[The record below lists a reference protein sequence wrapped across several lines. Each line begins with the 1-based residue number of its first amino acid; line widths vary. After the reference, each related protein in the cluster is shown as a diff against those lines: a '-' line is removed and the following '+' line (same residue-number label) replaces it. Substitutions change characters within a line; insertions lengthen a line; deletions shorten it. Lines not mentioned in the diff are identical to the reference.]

1 MKNIFILVSCFLV
14 LAGNAV
20 AETRYV
26 SDTLEITMRSGKGTN
41 FGITRMLRSGTP
53 VEVLE
58 VDKKSGYTQVRT
70 KSGKEGWVLSRFL
83 MNGQAARDRLATAEK
98 NLAELELAKAH
109 AANFLII
116 GHPKSGN
123 TWLKVMISRLYQLRY
138 DLPESKLINTDEL
151 ARKIPEIPRLAA
163 TNGYYSYEGE
173 VGKLLASGA
182 PDNPLRHKPVLF
194 LARNPIDIAVS
205 WYHQFTK
212 RQSRAKQELINHWI
226 DHPIDRRKVQMW
238 DFVRHSDIGLPALIE
253 YENTWARNVQDLERG
268 LLVKYEELRS
278 EPVPTL
284 QKITRLMGESFSEE
298 EIRAAVEW
306 GSFDNLQKLET
317 SGTFSQGGM
326 KLVDAN
332 DPSTFK
338 VRRGKVG
345 GYRDDFPAEQVAELE
360 ALVRDNILPELGYCQ
375 DSAES

>member
-1 MKNIFILVSCFLV
+1 MFNLSDGVKKALILIPTQPLPAKTRVSLRRKY
-14 LAGNAV
+14 LAN
-20 AETRYV
+20 
-26 SDTLEITMRSGKGTN
+26 LEM
-41 FGITRMLRSGTP
+41 
-53 VEVLE
+53 
-58 VDKKSGYTQVRT
+58 
-70 KSGKEGWVLSRFL
+70 
-83 MNGQAARDRLATAEK
+83 
-98 NLAELELAKAH
+98 AKAQR
-109 AANFLII
+109 ANFLII

-138 DLPESKLINTDEL
+138 DLPESKLINTDEF

-163 TNGYYSYEGE
+163 TNAYYSYEGE
-173 VGKLLASGA
+173 VGKLLAVGA

-226 DHPIDRRKVQMW
+226 GNPIDRNTVQMW
-238 DFVRHSDIGLPALIE
+238 DFVRYSDIGLPSLIE
-253 YENTWARNVQDLERG
+253 YQNTWVRNVQELEQG
-268 LLVKYEELRS
+268 LLVKYEELRT

-284 QKITRLMGESFSEE
+284 LKITRLMGEDFSEE
-298 EIRAAVEW
+298 EVRAAVEW

-326 KLVDAN
+326 KLVNAN

-345 GYRDDFPAEQVAELE
+345 GYRDDFDPQQVAELE
-360 ALVRDNILPELGYCQ
+360 ALVRDSILPELGYCQ
-375 DSAES
+375 DAPEA

>member
-1 MKNIFILVSCFLV
+1 MFNLSDGVKKALILIPTQPLPAKTRVALRRKY
-14 LAGNAV
+14 LAN
-20 AETRYV
+20 
-26 SDTLEITMRSGKGTN
+26 LEM
-41 FGITRMLRSGTP
+41 
-53 VEVLE
+53 
-58 VDKKSGYTQVRT
+58 
-70 KSGKEGWVLSRFL
+70 
-83 MNGQAARDRLATAEK
+83 
-98 NLAELELAKAH
+98 AKAQR
-109 AANFLII
+109 ANFLII

-138 DLPESKLINTDEL
+138 DLPESKLINTDEF

-163 TNGYYSYEGE
+163 TNAYYSYEGE
-173 VGKLLASGA
+173 VGKLLAVGA

-226 DHPIDRRKVQMW
+226 ENPIDRNTVQMW
-238 DFVRHSDIGLPALIE
+238 DFVRYSDIGLPSLIE
-253 YENTWARNVQDLERG
+253 YQNTWVRNVQELEHG
-268 LLVKYEELRS
+268 LLVKYEELRT

-284 QKITRLMGESFSEE
+284 LKITRLMGEDFSEE
-298 EIRAAVEW
+298 EVRAAVEW

-326 KLVDAN
+326 KLVNAN

-345 GYRDDFPAEQVAELE
+345 GYRDDFDPQQVAELE

-375 DSAES
+375 DAPEP

>member
-1 MKNIFILVSCFLV
+1 MFNLSDGVKKALILIPTQPLPAKTRVS
-14 LAGNAV
+14 
-20 AETRYV
+20 
-26 SDTLEITMRSGKGTN
+26 
-41 FGITRMLRSGTP
+41 LRR
-53 VEVLE
+53 
-58 VDKKSGYTQVRT
+58 KH
-70 KSGKEGWVLSRFL
+70 
-83 MNGQAARDRLATAEK
+83 
-98 NLAELELAKAH
+98 LAKLEMAK
-109 AANFLII
+109 AQRANFLII

-138 DLPESKLINTDEL
+138 DLPESKLINTDEF

-163 TNGYYSYEGE
+163 TNAYYSYEGE
-173 VGKLLASGA
+173 VGKLLAVGS

-226 DHPIDRRKVQMW
+226 ENPIDRNTVQMW
-238 DFVRHSDIGLPALIE
+238 DFVRYSDIGLPSLIE
-253 YENTWARNVQDLERG
+253 YQNTWARNVQELEHG
-268 LLVKYEELRS
+268 LLVKYEELRT

-284 QKITRLMGESFSEE
+284 LRITRLMGEEFSEE
-298 EIRAAVEW
+298 EVRAAVEW

-326 KLVDAN
+326 KLVNAN

-345 GYRDDFPAEQVAELE
+345 GYRDDFDPQQVAELE

-375 DSAES
+375 DIPEV

>member
-1 MKNIFILVSCFLV
+1 MFNLSDGVKKALILIPTQPLPANTRVALRRKH
-14 LAGNAV
+14 LAG
-20 AETRYV
+20 
-26 SDTLEITMRSGKGTN
+26 
-41 FGITRMLRSGTP
+41 
-53 VEVLE
+53 
-58 VDKKSGYTQVRT
+58 
-70 KSGKEGWVLSRFL
+70 
-83 MNGQAARDRLATAEK
+83 
-98 NLAELELAKAH
+98 LELAKAH
-109 AANFLII
+109 RANFLII

-138 DLPESKLINTDEL
+138 KLPESKLINTDEF

-163 TNGYYSYEGE
+163 TNAYYSYEGE

-212 RQSRAKQELINHWI
+212 RQSRAKQELINHFI
-226 DHPIDRRKVQMW
+226 DHPIDRRTVQMW
-238 DFVRHSDIGLPALIE
+238 EFVRHSDIGLPSLIE
-253 YENTWARNVQDLERG
+253 YQNTWARNVQDLEQG
-268 LLVKYEELRS
+268 MLVKYEELRA

-284 QKITRLMGESFSEE
+284 HRITQLMGEDFSEE
-298 EIRAAVEW
+298 EIKAAVDW

-326 KLVDAN
+326 KLVNAK

-345 GYRDDFPAEQVAELE
+345 GYRDDFDALQVAELE

-375 DSAES
+375 DGPEA

>member
-1 MKNIFILVSCFLV
+1 MLNLSDGVKKALILIPTQPLPANMRVALRRKH
-14 LAGNAV
+14 LA
-20 AETRYV
+20 R
-26 SDTLEITMRSGKGTN
+26 
-41 FGITRMLRSGTP
+41 
-53 VEVLE
+53 
-58 VDKKSGYTQVRT
+58 
-70 KSGKEGWVLSRFL
+70 
-83 MNGQAARDRLATAEK
+83 
-98 NLAELELAKAH
+98 LELAKAH
-109 AANFLII
+109 RANFLII

-123 TWLKVMISRLYQLRY
+123 TWLKVMISRLYQMRY
-138 DLPESKLINTDEL
+138 NLPESKLINTDEF

-173 VGKLLASGA
+173 VGKLLACGA

-205 WYHQFTK
+205 WFHQFTK
-212 RQSRAKQELINHWI
+212 RQSRAKQELINHFI
-226 DHPIDRRKVQMW
+226 EHPIDRRTVQMW
-238 DFVRHSDIGLPALIE
+238 DFVRHSDIGLPSLIE
-253 YENTWARNVQDLERG
+253 FQNTWARNVAELEHGMLARYEDLRA
-268 LLVKYEELRS
+268 

-284 QKITRLMGESFSEE
+284 LKITQLMGENFSEE
-298 EIRAAVEW
+298 EVRAAVEW

-326 KLVDAN
+326 KLVNAN

-345 GYRDDFPAEQVAELE
+345 GYRDDFNAEQVAELE

-375 DSAES
+375 GNTDA